1 MNSLAKKLDH
11 EFIAT
16 NIWFTENQIHVALDD
31 GREISIPLEF
41 YPRLN
46 KASKEQREKFEIIG
60 LGTGIHWSEID
71 EDLSVEG
78 IVLGIPMR
86 F

>member
-1 MNSLAKKLDH
+1 MSSLATKLNHD
-11 EFIAT
+11 FVAT
-16 NIWFTENQIHVALDD
+16 NVWFSEDMLHVALDD
-31 GREISIPLEF
+31 GREISVPLEF

-46 KASKEQREKFEIIG
+46 SATKEQREKYELIG
-60 LGTGIHWSEID
+60 LGTAIHWSEID

-78 IVLGIPMR
+78 IVLGIPAR

>member
-1 MNSLAKKLDH
+1 MSSLAAKLNH
-11 EFIAT
+11 EFSAT
-16 NIWFTENQIHVALDD
+16 SVWFSEDRMHVALDD
-31 GREISIPLEF
+31 GREISVPLEF

-46 KASKEQREKFEIIG
+46 KATKEQREKYELIG
-60 LGTGIHWSEID
+60 LGTAIHWNEID

-78 IVLGIPMR
+78 IILGIPAR

>member
-1 MNSLAKKLDH
+1 MSSLATKSSH

-16 NIWFTENQIHVALDD
+16 SVWFSEYRLHVALDD
-31 GREISIPLEF
+31 GREISVPLEF
-41 YPRLN
+41 YPRLYS
-46 KASKEQREKFEIIG
+46 ATKEQREKFELIG

-78 IVLGIPMR
+78 LVFGIPAR

>member
-1 MNSLAKKLDH
+1 M
-11 EFIAT
+11 
-16 NIWFTENQIHVALDD
+16 HVALDD
-31 GREISIPLEF
+31 GREISVPLEF

-46 KASKEQREKFEIIG
+46 SATKDQREKYELIG

-78 IVLGIPMR
+78 IVFGIPAR

>member
-1 MNSLAKKLDH
+1 MSSLATKSNH

-16 NIWFTENQIHVALDD
+16 GVWFLEDKLHVALDE
-31 GREISIPLEF
+31 GREISVPLEF

-46 KASKEQREKFEIIG
+46 SATKEQREKYELIG

-78 IVLGIPMR
+78 IVFGIPAR

>member
-1 MNSLAKKLDH
+1 MSSLAIKSNH

-16 NIWFTENQIHVALDD
+16 GVWFSEDRLHVALDD
-31 GREISIPLEF
+31 GREISVPLEF

-46 KASKEQREKFEIIG
+46 SATKEQREKYELIG

-78 IVLGIPMR
+78 IVFGIPAR